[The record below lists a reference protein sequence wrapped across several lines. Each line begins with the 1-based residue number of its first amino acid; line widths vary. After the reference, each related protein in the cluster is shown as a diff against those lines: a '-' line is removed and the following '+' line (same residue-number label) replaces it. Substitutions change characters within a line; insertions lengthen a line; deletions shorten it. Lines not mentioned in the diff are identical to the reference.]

1 MAKSHKAGPKT
12 KPKTKLPEPQINVTP
27 LVDVVLV
34 LLIIFMV
41 VTPAMAEGEHIELPK
56 LTAVDEKPKDL
67 HPIELTL
74 ALNGRILI
82 EKVEVQESE
91 IVPKLKELHAKDTE
105 KQLRLNADVRLPYGR
120 IRKMMGK
127 VQNVGFSGISIK
139 VEEQT
144 SSGASAKTATDQKK
158 KAEH

>member
-1 MAKSHKAGPKT
+1 MGASTLKIR
-12 KPKTKLPEPQINVTP
+12 KTKLPEPEINVTP

-74 ALNGRILI
+74 ALNGRILV
-82 EKVEVQESE
+82 EKSPIGEADVL
-91 IVPKLKELHAKDTE
+91 PKLRELHKADGE
-105 KQLRLNADVRLPYGR
+105 KQLRLNADARLPWGR
-120 IRKMMGK
+120 IRSMMAK
-127 VQNVGFSGISIK
+127 VQDVGFSGVSIK
-139 VEEQT
+139 VEEQ
-144 SSGASAKTATDQKK
+144 SSGTSAKKK
-158 KAEH
+158 GEK

>member
-1 MAKSHKAGPKT
+1 MGASKKPTIRKS
-12 KPKTKLPEPQINVTP
+12 KLPEPEINVTP

-56 LTAVDEKPKDL
+56 LTTVDEKPKDM

-82 EKVEVQESE
+82 EKSPVAEAD
-91 IVPKLKELHAKDTE
+91 ILPKLKELHAADGE
-105 KQLRLNADVRLPYGR
+105 KQLRLNADARLPWGR
-120 IRKMMGK
+120 IRTMMAK
-127 VQNVGFSGISIK
+127 VQNVGFSGVSIK
-139 VEEQT
+139 VEEQQ
-144 SSGASAKTATDQKK
+144 SAGSAAKK
-158 KAEH
+158 KKGEH

>member
-1 MAKSHKAGPKT
+1 MGASKKPTIRKS
-12 KPKTKLPEPQINVTP
+12 KLPEPEINVTP

-82 EKVEVQESE
+82 EKVEVAESA
-91 IVPKLKELHAKDTE
+91 ILPKLKELHEADGE
-105 KQLRLNADVRLPYGR
+105 KQLRLNADARLPWGR
-120 IRKMMGK
+120 IRTMMAK
-127 VQNVGFSGISIK
+127 VQTVGFSGVSIK
-139 VEEQT
+139 VEEQRP
-144 SSGASAKTATDQKK
+144 SGAVEKK
-158 KAEH
+158 GEK

>member
-1 MAKSHKAGPKT
+1 MGASTLKIRKS
-12 KPKTKLPEPQINVTP
+12 KLPEPEINVTP

-82 EKVEVQESE
+82 EKNPVPEADVL
-91 IVPKLKELHAKDTE
+91 PKLRELHKADGE
-105 KQLRLNADVRLPYGR
+105 KQLRLNADARLPWGR
-120 IRKMMGK
+120 IRSMMAK
-127 VQNVGFSGISIK
+127 VQDVGFSGVSIK
-139 VEEQT
+139 VEEQ
-144 SSGASAKTATDQKK
+144 SSGSSAKKK
-158 KAEH
+158 GEK

>member
-1 MAKSHKAGPKT
+1 MAARQLKIR
-12 KPKTKLPEPQINVTP
+12 KTKLPEPEINVTP

-82 EKVEVQESE
+82 EKNPVAEADVL
-91 IVPKLKELHAKDTE
+91 PKLKELHKADGE
-105 KQLRLNADVRLPYGR
+105 KQLRLNADARLPWGR
-120 IRKMMGK
+120 IRSMMAK
-127 VQNVGFSGISIK
+127 VQDVGFSGVSIK
-139 VEEQT
+139 VEEQ
-144 SSGASAKTATDQKK
+144 SSGTSQKK
-158 KAEH
+158 KGEK

>member
-1 MAKSHKAGPKT
+1 STLKVQKS
-12 KPKTKLPEPQINVTP
+12 KLPEPEINVTP

-56 LTAVDEKPKDL
+56 LTAVDDKPKDL

-82 EKVEVQESE
+82 EKNPVLEADVL
-91 IVPKLKELHAKDTE
+91 PKLRALHEADGE
-105 KQLRLNADVRLPYGR
+105 KQLRLNADARLPWGR
-120 IRKMMGK
+120 IRSMMAK
-127 VQNVGFSGISIK
+127 VQGVGFSGVSIK
-139 VEEQT
+139 VEEQ
-144 SSGASAKTATDQKK
+144 SSGSG
-158 KAEH
+158 

>member
-1 MAKSHKAGPKT
+1 MGASTLKIR
-12 KPKTKLPEPQINVTP
+12 KTKLPEPEINVTP

-74 ALNGRILI
+74 ALNGRILV
-82 EKVEVQESE
+82 EKNPISE
-91 IVPKLKELHAKDTE
+91 ADVLPKLKELHKADAE
-105 KQLRLNADVRLPYGR
+105 KQLRLNADARLPWGR
-120 IRKMMGK
+120 IRSMMAK
-127 VQNVGFSGISIK
+127 VQDVGFSGVSIK
-139 VEEQT
+139 VEEQ
-144 SSGASAKTATDQKK
+144 SSGASAKKK
-158 KAEH
+158 GEK

>member
-1 MAKSHKAGPKT
+1 MGASTLKIRKS
-12 KPKTKLPEPQINVTP
+12 KLPEPEINVTP

-82 EKVEVQESE
+82 EKSPVNEADVL
-91 IVPKLKELHAKDTE
+91 PKLRELHKADAE
-105 KQLRLNADVRLPYGR
+105 KQLRLNADARLPWGK
-120 IRKMMGK
+120 IRGMMAK
-127 VQNVGFSGISIK
+127 VQDVGFSGVSIK

-144 SSGASAKTATDQKK
+144 ASGEPRKKGAK
-158 KAEH
+158 